1 MLNLNKILK
10 VYNGKMGCMCGCNGY
25 YRVPAVNKDLA
36 SKDRGYPYSDE
47 DVSDRSVSIIAK
59 KVLSNPNVV
68 FESNYAFVEDRVR
81 NKMQMVVFVKE
92 EV

>member
-68 FESNYAFVEDRVR
+68 FEDNYAFVEDRVR

>member
-1 MLNLNKILK
+1 MLDVSKILK
-10 VYNGKMGCMCGCNGY
+10 VYNGRIGCMCGCKGY
-25 YRVPAVNKDLA
+25 YKVPAVNKDLA

-68 FESNYAFVEDRVR
+68 FENNYAFVEDRVN
-81 NKMQMVVFVKE
+81 NKMQMVVFVKD
-92 EV
+92 VQ